1 MRQLMMIMD
10 MLRIGVVIQ
19 VDQGQP
25 VDEVSQYLDC
35 RSISC
40 YEAVWHL
47 FEYQIHERNPS
58 VTRLAV
64 HLPGQQTV
72 AFHRNESLPRIVS
85 RRNAGCTTLTEWFEL
100 NKRCVSAR
108 TYTYGEIPNYFTWS
122 KKDCDWHP
130 RKKGFSVGRII
141 YVNPRAGDYFYLR
154 MLLTKMRGAVSYE
167 ALRTV
172 NGVTYSKFKEACE
185 ILGLLETDD
194 EWDNVME
201 ETLLAS
207 YSTDLQ
213 HFNLPT
219 PDIGYFDSPAPSYL
233 YAHLN
238 YDRSE
243 QHEQAVSAR
252 STLNPAQLSS
262 YLAVMDSI
270 DTCSGGLFFL
280 YGHGGTGKTYLYNTI
295 VAEVRSRGLIAL
307 VVASSSIAA
316 TLLPDASTAHSRFK
330 IPLEVHHTS
339 TCTLRKGTQSAEIIK
354 AAALIVWDEALMVH
368 RLSFEAV
375 DRSICDIMEWVLA
388 VGDGRLPLASGP
400 SRIGTDLID
409 IPPCFLV
416 ERSGNDLASIVNIVY
431 PQFSELFM
439 SQSYI
444 KERAI
449 VTPTNKQVS
458 TINDHILSIVPRE
471 ARTYFSLDS
480 IVPEGNA
487 SPNIQTVY
495 ASEFL
500 NTLSFN
506 GVPEHAITLK
516 EQTPFMILR
525 NINPALGLCNGTRV
539 FITKLCHHVL
549 KGVVIGGFSEGTLV
563 AIPRIVLDV
572 TEHRWPFTL
581 RRRQFPVRTCYA
593 MTTNKSQGQT
603 LDVVGLYLPKPVFSH
618 VLSSFVAMGFA
629 FAAGITGGPGAFDF
643 KKGDDKPAIL
653 PVQMMGVGACGPQCT
668 WRVQHNGWKAL
679 KRRSQRTT
687 YFSQSIKEIMCMDY
701 RVAVS

>member
-1 MRQLMMIMD
+1 SDIHTIEFQKRGLPHVHILLWLCRDAKIVDPDQID
-10 MLRIGVVIQ
+10 RVICAELPNPHT
-19 VDQGQP
+19 DPQGF
-25 VDEVSQYLDC
+25 S
-35 RSISC
+35 
-40 YEAVWHL
+40 A
-47 FEYQIHERNPS
+47 
-58 VTRLAV
+58 VTRFMV
-64 HLPGQQTV
+64 HGPCGGNRPTSPCMEGGKCKKLFPKPFSNETTYDDNGYATYRLRDTGILVDRFGVMLDNRYVVPYNRALLVKYQAHMNVELCHKGCLIKYLFKYITKGPD
-72 AFHRNESLPRIVS
+72 RNESLPRIVS

-141 YVNPRAGDYFYLR
+141 YVNPRAGDCFYLR

-201 ETLLAS
+201 E
-207 YSTDLQ
+207 
-213 HFNLPT
+213 
-219 PDIGYFDSPAPSYL
+219 
-233 YAHLN
+233 
-238 YDRSE
+238 
-243 QHEQAVSAR
+243 
-252 STLNPAQLSS
+252 
-262 YLAVMDSI
+262 
-270 DTCSGGLFFL
+270 
-280 YGHGGTGKTYLYNTI
+280 GHGGTGKTYLYNTI

-316 TLLPDASTAHSRFK
+316 TLLSDASTAHSRFK

-354 AAALIVWDEALMVH
+354 AATLIVWDEALMVH

-375 DRSICDIMEWVLA
+375 DRSICDIM
-388 VGDGRLPLASGP
+388 
-400 SRIGTDLID
+400 
-409 IPPCFLV
+409 
-416 ERSGNDLASIVNIVY
+416 
-431 PQFSELFM
+431 
-439 SQSYI
+439 
-444 KERAI
+444 
-449 VTPTNKQVS
+449 
-458 TINDHILSIVPRE
+458 E

-618 VLSSFVAMGFA
+618 GQL
-629 FAAGITGGPGAFDF
+629 
-643 KKGDDKPAIL
+643 
-653 PVQMMGVGACGPQCT
+653 
-668 WRVQHNGWKAL
+668 
-679 KRRSQRTT
+679 
-687 YFSQSIKEIMCMDY
+687 Y
-701 RVAVS
+701 VAVSRVRSVEGLHILLGSSSDERQIVTRNIVYDEIFADLQ